1 MSKKGVICIET
12 EWDITTKNNRRDINS
27 EPLLQFLSKM
37 YGIPYI
43 YRKVAT
49 IEELKYYFKQ
59 FRKKEY
65 ADNYNMYYFSFH
77 GGTRLVSFESGEF
90 LELADIAEM
99 ANGIF
104 EGKFVHFGSCRTM
117 RGSKDKIEE
126 FCASVGAKMVSGF
139 TKDVDGALCAI
150 HDVAFIAEIMKCSQ
164 IRTVI
169 NHMEKLYG
177 GLQDELGFRSA
188 ILK

>member
-65 ADNYNMYYFSFH
+65 ADNYNMYYFNIS
-77 GGTRLVSFESGEF
+77 S
-90 LELADIAEM
+90 I
-99 ANGIF
+99 
-104 EGKFVHFGSCRTM
+104 
-117 RGSKDKIEE
+117 
-126 FCASVGAKMVSGF
+126 
-139 TKDVDGALCAI
+139 
-150 HDVAFIAEIMKCSQ
+150 
-164 IRTVI
+164 
-169 NHMEKLYG
+169 
-177 GLQDELGFRSA
+177 
-188 ILK
+188 